1 MVAPKP
7 RKLGAIYGAT
17 SPPSKKAKPS
27 PPTTKP
33 FGGPEAK
40 EEAWHDLTE
49 EAEEEEEEFVEEAEE
64 EEEDAQEVGDPV
76 MMEILQDYQ
85 VSPTL
90 IQAFFMNLSHH
101 EQKSIL
107 RLG

>member
-33 FGGPEAK
+33 FGGLEAK
-40 EEAWHDLTE
+40 EEAWQDLTE

-90 IQAFFMNLSHH
+90 IQAFFMNLNHH
-101 EQKSIL
+101 KQKSLL